1 MAFLFSSIFTLV
13 LLAIGFA
20 IFCVPFGLMWLVV
33 DGLALSRLS
42 KNIRIALPLFVVPM
56 TYILLIVSLF
66 LWFTRPAAVYHMAFG
81 LSPTADV
88 SITSSSHSGIGDYGE
103 HNLTFT
109 AGKQTIDNILQ
120 RKFKTTLEDS
130 TPEHDGYYRF
140 EREYSETFASETSK
154 LEYNPDTQEARY
166 RWQGID

>member
-1 MAFLFSSIFTLV
+1 MAFLFSALFTLV

-20 IFCVPFGLMWLVV
+20 IFCVAFGLMWLVV

-42 KNIRIALPLFVVPM
+42 KNTRIALPLFVVPM
-56 TYILLIVSLF
+56 TYVLLIVSLF

-81 LSPTADV
+81 LSPTSDV

-103 HNLTFT
+103 HNLAFT
-109 AGKQTIDNILQ
+109 ANEQTINKILH
-120 RKFKTTLEDS
+120 RKFKTTLEES
-130 TPEHDGYYRF
+130 TPEHDGSYRF
-140 EREYSETFASETSK
+140 EREYSETFAFETSQ
-154 LEYNPDTQEARY
+154 LDYDPTTQETRY